1 MRIRRRNLLQAGAA
15 LLAGVT
21 VAKRGFGQA
30 GDRATLEKNL
40 DAVLQDAVEQGDV
53 PGVIGAVTDRN
64 ETIYRG
70 AFGERRLGS
79 GVPMT
84 FDTVTYL
91 ASMTKP
97 ITATAAM
104 QLVEQGKLELD
115 APISRWVPRA
125 AELQVLD
132 GWDDNG
138 EPRLRPPKR
147 EVTLRHLMTHT
158 SGFAYDLWDADLAR
172 YMKLKGV
179 PPLDSGE
186 EAAFYPPLM
195 FDPGERWE
203 YGISIDWIGKLVEV
217 VSGNSLGTYMQE
229 NIFAPLGMSSTGY
242 RISPDMEERRAS
254 THQREPDGTL
264 TPTDWVRQQEPLLE
278 FGGGGLYSTA
288 GDYLQFVRMI
298 LNRGSADGSQVLQ
311 PETVDLMAQNA
322 MGDIRVTMLKTQN
335 PARTLDAE
343 FFPGLP
349 KSWGLSFMINEA
361 TAPTGRPPGSLAWA
375 GIQNTFFW
383 IDPTTD
389 VGGVYLTQILPF
401 VDEKALSVFYDFET
415 AVYQQV

>member
-1 MRIRRRNLLQAGAA
+1 
-15 LLAGVT
+15 
-21 VAKRGFGQA
+21 
-30 GDRATLEKNL
+30 
-40 DAVLQDAVEQGDV
+40 VLRDAVERGDV
-53 PGVIGAVTDRN
+53 PGVIGALTDRD

-70 AFGERRLGS
+70 AFGERRLGQ

-115 APISRWVPRA
+115 VPISRWVPDA
-125 AELQVLD
+125 AKLQVLD
-132 GWDDNG
+132 GWDQG
-138 EPRLRPPKR
+138 EPVLRAPSG

-158 SGFAYDLWDADLAR
+158 SGFAYDLWDPDLER
-172 YMKLKGV
+172 YMKLKKV
-179 PPLDSGE
+179 PALDSGE

-217 VSGNSLGTYMQE
+217 VSGQSLGTYMQE

-242 RISPDMEERRAS
+242 RISPDMDARRAS
-254 THQREPDGTL
+254 THQRGPDGTL
-264 TPTDWVRQQEPLLE
+264 EPTDWVRQQEPLLE
-278 FGGGGLYSTA
+278 SGGGGLYSTA
-288 GDYLQFVRMI
+288 GDYLKFVRMI
-298 LNRGSADGSQVLQ
+298 LNDGSGNGNQVLK
-311 PETVDLMAQNA
+311 PETVELMSRNA
-322 MGDIRVTMLKTQN
+322 MGDIRVTMLETTN
-335 PARTLDAE
+335 PSRSLDAE

-349 KSWGLSFMINEA
+349 KSWGLSFMINEE
-361 TAPTGRPPGSLAWA
+361 TAPTGRPAGSLAWA

-383 IDPTTD
+383 IDRSTGL
-389 VGGVYLTQILPF
+389 GGVYLTQILPF
-401 VDEKALSVFYDFET
+401 VDEKALAVFYDFET
-415 AVYQQV
+415 AVYDTV

>member
-1 MRIRRRNLLQAGAA
+1 MRICRRSLLQAGAA
-15 LLAGVT
+15 LVAGAAL
-21 VAKRGFGQA
+21 AKRGLGQA
-30 GDRATLEKNL
+30 ADHRALEKSL
-40 DAVLQDAVEQGDV
+40 DTVLQDAVERGDV
-53 PGVIGAVTDRN
+53 PGVIGAVTDPDA
-64 ETIYRG
+64 TIYEG
-70 AFGERRLGS
+70 AFGERRLGH

-115 APISRWVPRA
+115 TPISRWVPDA
-125 AELQVLD
+125 AKLQVLD
-132 GWDDNG
+132 GWDDKG
-138 EPRLRPPKR
+138 EPILRPPAR

-158 SGFAYDLWDADLAR
+158 SGFAYNLWNADLAK
-172 YMKLKGV
+172 YMELKGV
-179 PPLDSGE
+179 PGLDSGE

-217 VSGNSLGTYMQE
+217 VSGKSLGTYMQE
-229 NIFAPLGMSSTGY
+229 NIFSPLGMTSTGY

-254 THQREPDGTL
+254 THQRQPDGSL
-264 TPTDWVRQQEPLLE
+264 TPTDWVRQQEPLIEL
-278 FGGGGLYSTA
+278 GGGLYSTA

-298 LNRGSADGSQVLQ
+298 LNRGSANGSQVLQ
-311 PETVDLMAQNA
+311 PATVDLMAQNA
-322 MGDIRVTMLKTQN
+322 MGDLRVTMLETQT
-335 PARTLDAE
+335 PERSLDAE

-349 KSWGLSFMINEA
+349 KSWGLSFMINEE
-361 TAPTGRPPGSLAWA
+361 TAPTGRPAGSLAWA

-383 IDPTTD
+383 IDPTTRI
-389 VGGVYLTQILPF
+389 GGVYLTQILPF
-401 VDEKALSVFYDFET
+401 VDEKALAVFYDFET
-415 AVYQQV
+415 AVYDSI